1 MDMSG
6 VHTIE
11 NCENCPVQWKGF
23 QHLTRE
29 ELHLINEN
37 RYEATFKKGEVI
49 IKQGSPASNALF
61 LATGMAKN
69 YYEGINGRNFIL
81 GILLPG
87 RLIMGPGAY
96 VNSRYAYSVTALTPL
111 QACFISFEIFRH
123 LVRINGD
130 FAESLVE
137 DISAKALRSH
147 IRMVNLAQKKMPGR
161 LAEVL
166 LYFSDEIFK
175 SDEYEMILSR
185 QEIGEMANM
194 VKESVVRILK
204 EMEDSGVISSKSS
217 YIKIVD
223 REKLHQISEKG

>member
-1 MDMSG
+1 MSE
-6 VHTIE
+6 VNTIA

-29 ELHLINEN
+29 EMHLVNEN
-37 RYEATFKKGEVI
+37 RYEATFREGEVM

-69 YYEGINGRNFIL
+69 YYEGINGKNFIM

-96 VNSRYAYSVTALTPL
+96 VNARYAYSVSALTPL
-111 QACFISFEIFRH
+111 QACFISFDIFRS

-161 LAEVL
+161 LAEAL

-175 SDEYEMILSR
+175 ADEYEMILSR
-185 QEIGEMANM
+185 QELGEMTNM
-194 VKESVVRILK
+194 VKESVVRIMR
-204 EMEDSGVISSKSS
+204 EMEDSGIINTKSS
-217 YIKIVD
+217 YIKIID
-223 REKLHQISEKG
+223 REKLRQISEKG

>member
-1 MDMSG
+1 MSE
-6 VHTIE
+6 VNTIE

-37 RYEATFKKGEVI
+37 RYEATFKQGEVI

-69 YYEGINGRNFIL
+69 YYEGIKGKNFIMS
-81 GILLPG
+81 ILLPG
-87 RLIMGPGAY
+87 MLIMGPGAY
-96 VNSRYAYSVTALTPL
+96 VNSRYAYSVSALTPL
-111 QACFISFEIFRH
+111 QACFISFDIFRNF
-123 LVRINGD
+123 VRINGD

-137 DISAKALRSH
+137 DISIKALRSH

-185 QEIGEMANM
+185 QELGEMTNM
-194 VKESVVRILK
+194 VKESVVRIMK
-204 EMEDSGVISSKSS
+204 EMENSGVISAESS
-217 YIKIVD
+217 YIKIID
-223 REKLHQISEKG
+223 KEKLRQISGKG

>member
-1 MDMSG
+1 MSE
-6 VHTIE
+6 VNTIE

-23 QHLTRE
+23 QHLTRV

-96 VNSRYAYSVTALTPL
+96 VNSRYAYSVSALTPL
-111 QACFISFEIFRH
+111 QACFISFDIFRH

-185 QEIGEMANM
+185 QELGEMANM

-223 REKLHQISEKG
+223 REKLRQISEKG

>member
-1 MDMSG
+1 MSEKN
-6 VHTIE
+6 TID
-11 NCENCPVQWKGF
+11 NCENCTVQWKGF

-29 ELHLINEN
+29 ELHLVNEN
-37 RYEATFKKGEVI
+37 RYEATFRQGEVM

-69 YYEGINGRNFIL
+69 YYEGINGKNFIM

-96 VNSRYAYSVTALTPL
+96 VNSRYAYSVSALTPL
-111 QACFISFEIFRH
+111 QACFINFDIFRH

-137 DISAKALRSH
+137 DISTKALRSH

-161 LAEVL
+161 LAEAL

-185 QEIGEMANM
+185 QELGEMTNM
-194 VKESVVRILK
+194 VKESVVRILR
-204 EMEDSGVISSKSS
+204 EMEESGIISSKSS
-217 YIKIVD
+217 NIKIINK
-223 REKLHQISEKG
+223 EKLHQISEKG

>member
-1 MDMSG
+1 MSD
-6 VHTIE
+6 VNTIE

-37 RYEATFKKGEVI
+37 RYEATFKQGEVI

-185 QEIGEMANM
+185 QELGEMANM

>member
-1 MDMSG
+1 MSE
-6 VHTIE
+6 VNTID

-29 ELHLINEN
+29 EMHLVNEN
-37 RYEATFKKGEVI
+37 RYEATFRQGEVI

-69 YYEGINGRNFIL
+69 YYEGINGKNFIM

-87 RLIMGPGAY
+87 QLIMGPGAY
-96 VNSRYAYSVTALTPL
+96 VNARYAYSVSALTPL
-111 QACFISFEIFRH
+111 QACFISFDIFRS

-161 LAEVL
+161 LAEAL
-166 LYFSDEIFK
+166 LYFSDEIFR

-185 QEIGEMANM
+185 QELGEMTNM
-194 VKESVVRILK
+194 VKESVVRILS
-204 EMEDSGVISSKSS
+204 EREESGIISAKSS
-217 YIKIVD
+217 HIKIID
-223 REKLHQISEKG
+223 REKLRQISEKG

>member
-1 MDMSG
+1 MSE
-6 VHTIE
+6 VNTIE

-37 RYEATFKKGEVI
+37 RYEATFKQGEVI

-69 YYEGINGRNFIL
+69 YYEGIKGKNFIMS
-81 GILLPG
+81 ILLPG
-87 RLIMGPGAY
+87 MLIMGPGAY
-96 VNSRYAYSVTALTPL
+96 VNSRYAYSVSALTPL
-111 QACFISFEIFRH
+111 QACFISFDIFRNF
-123 LVRINGD
+123 VRINGD

-137 DISAKALRSH
+137 DISVKALRSH

-185 QEIGEMANM
+185 QELGEMTNM
-194 VKESVVRILK
+194 VKESVVRIMK
-204 EMEDSGVISSKSS
+204 EMEDAGVISAESS
-217 YIKIVD
+217 HIKIID
-223 REKLHQISEKG
+223 KEKLRQISGKG

>member
-1 MDMSG
+1 MSE
-6 VHTIE
+6 VNTID

-29 ELHLINEN
+29 EMHLVNEN
-37 RYEATFKKGEVI
+37 RYEATFRQGEVI

-69 YYEGINGRNFIL
+69 YYEGINGKNFIM

-87 RLIMGPGAY
+87 QLIMGPGAY
-96 VNSRYAYSVTALTPL
+96 VNARYAYSVSALTPL
-111 QACFISFEIFRH
+111 QACFISFDIFRS

-161 LAEVL
+161 LAEAL
-166 LYFSDEIFK
+166 LYFSDEIFR

-185 QEIGEMANM
+185 QELGEMTNM
-194 VKESVVRILK
+194 VKESVVRILS
-204 EMEDSGVISSKSS
+204 EMEESGIISAKSS
-217 YIKIVD
+217 HIKIID
-223 REKLHQISEKG
+223 REKLRQISEKG